1 MKKLTYLFLALLIV
15 ACSSDDSN
23 NDDGNQL
30 FLEKYDSIVFEAE
43 WATSDNTYK
52 IAFVNSTNVTTYEL
66 SSSDGD
72 ENCESRPIE
81 GTFDEGNGVTST
93 FSIQGETENSITVQF
108 EYFYE
113 GELENTGVDVYT
125 VTFNGDVY
133 KLEHNNDNP
142 PYLST
147 DDELCF

>member
-1 MKKLTYLFLALLIV
+1 MKKLIYLFLALLIV
-15 ACSSDDSN
+15 ACSSDDSS
-23 NDDGNQL
+23 DDGNQL

-52 IAFVNSTNVTTYEL
+52 IAFVNGTNITIYEYFY
-66 SSSDGD
+66 GD
-72 ENCESRPIE
+72 DNCESRPIE

-93 FSIQGETENSITVQF
+93 FSIQGETENSLTVQF

-133 KLEHNNDNP
+133 KLEINGDIDP

-147 DDELCF
+147 DDEVCF